1 VASVAPTRRAT
12 ILVVEDEELVRR
24 FARVVLERVGHT
36 VIEAANGHDAL
47 EQAARMDRIDLLVSD
62 VVMPGMSAG
71 VLITRLRDQQ
81 PGLPAI
87 FMSGY
92 SEELLARRGAIAP
105 GIQILEK
112 PLGSAAL
119 LQAVDRAL
127 ASLEP

>member
-1 VASVAPTRRAT
+1 
-12 ILVVEDEELVRR
+12 
-24 FARVVLERVGHT
+24 
-36 VIEAANGHDAL
+36 
-47 EQAARMDRIDLLVSD
+47 
-62 VVMPGMSAG
+62 MPGMSAG